1 VRGARLN
8 GIESFSFRSKSRS
21 DVGTS
26 SLIVSR
32 RYATIFVSFSDR
44 GLKPTATFMHRSA
57 IGSVFIRVNPPSDS
71 FHLLLSTLNFQLST
85 FQRYCPPVPIV
96 SSDFI
101 DALRQIAG
109 ADGVISNADELLVY
123 ECDAFTME
131 KNLPNVV
138 VLPRSTEQ
146 VVAVVKLCAREGMP
160 IIPRGA
166 GTSLSGGV
174 LPVEGGVMIAL
185 TRMNKV
191 LSVDYENRR
200 SLVEAGCV
208 NAWITNAVK
217 ARGLYYAPD
226 PSSQSACT
234 IGGNV
239 ATNSG
244 GPHTLKYGVT
254 TNHVLG
260 LDLVLPD
267 GEVVWLG
274 TTPDGGEDVDGYDLR
289 GAVIGSE
296 GMFGVVTR
304 VLVRLIRAPQTFKTM
319 LGVFESVDD
328 ASQTVSEI
336 IAAGIVPGAIE
347 MMDQL
352 ITQAVEAAYRFGFPL
367 DAGAVLI
374 VELDGLAAGLDKQAE
389 RVVEICRNNR
399 AREVRLAKSDEE
411 RAALWKCR
419 KRAFGAI
426 GRLSPNYLTEDGV
439 VPRSRLPEV
448 MRFVA
453 ATSAKYRLR
462 IANVFHAGDGNIHP
476 LVLYDERDPSEVER
490 ALAAGHEILEKC
502 IEMGGSVSGEHGIGV
517 QKMDFMAKQFTADDL
532 DAMKALRHVFDPEM
546 RCNPHK
552 MFPGSKRCG
561 DFLVKRQAAV

>member
-1 VRGARLN
+1 MTPEISTQLVADLRR
-8 GIESFSFRSKSRS
+8 I
-21 DVGTS
+21 VG
-26 SLIVSR
+26 
-32 RYATIFVSFSDR
+32 
-44 GLKPTATFMHRSA
+44 
-57 IGSVFIRVNPPSDS
+57 N
-71 FHLLLSTLNFQLST
+71 
-85 FQRYCPPVPIV
+85 
-96 SSDFI
+96 
-101 DALRQIAG
+101 
-109 ADGVISNADELLVY
+109 DGVISNRDELLVY
-123 ECDAFTME
+123 ECDAFTLE

-138 VLPRSTEQ
+138 VLPRNPEQ
-146 VVAVVKLCAREGMP
+146 VVAVVKMCAAANVP

-166 GTSLSGGV
+166 GTSLSGAV

-185 TRMNKV
+185 TRMNKIV
-191 LSVDYENRR
+191 SVDFENRR
-200 SLVEAGCV
+200 AVVEAGCV

-217 ARGLYYAPD
+217 SRGLLYAPD
-226 PSSQSACT
+226 PSSQPACT
-234 IGGNV
+234 IGGNI

-260 LDLVLPD
+260 LELVLPD
-267 GEVVWLG
+267 GELIWLG

-289 GAVIGSE
+289 GVVIGSE
-296 GMFGVVTR
+296 GMFGIVTR
-304 VLVRLIRAPQTFKTM
+304 ALVRLVRAPQAYKTM

-352 ITQAVEAAYRFGFPL
+352 ITQAVEAAYQFGFPL

-374 VELDGLAAGLDKQAE
+374 VELDGLAAGLDEQAQ
-389 RVVEICRNNR
+389 RVLEICRKNR
-399 AREVRLAKSDEE
+399 AREVRMANSDEE

-453 ATSAKYRLR
+453 AASAKYRLR

-476 LVLYDERDPSEVER
+476 LVLYDERDPDEVRR
-490 ALAAGHEILEKC
+490 ALAAGHEILERC
-502 IEMGGSVSGEHGIGV
+502 VEMGGSVSGEHGIGV
-517 QKMDFMAKQFTADDL
+517 QKIDFMAKQFSADDL
-532 DAMKALRHVFDPEM
+532 DAMRALRKVFDPGN

-561 DFLVKRQAAV
+561 DFQIKKQAAA

>member
-1 VRGARLN
+1 MREKCLFQTRRIRL
-8 GIESFSFRSKSRS
+8 F
-21 DVGTS
+21 VVTAS
-26 SLIVSR
+26 S
-32 RYATIFVSFSDR
+32 A
-44 GLKPTATFMHRSA
+44 
-57 IGSVFIRVNPPSDS
+57 
-71 FHLLLSTLNFQLST
+71 
-85 FQRYCPPVPIV
+85 
-96 SSDFI
+96 FI
-101 DALRQIAG
+101 DSLRQIVG
-109 ADGVISNADELLVY
+109 DDGLITNRDELLVY

-131 KNLPNVV
+131 KNLPTVV

-146 VVAVVKLCAREGMP
+146 VVAAVKLCAQEGAP

-185 TRMNKV
+185 TRMNRV
-191 LSVDYENRR
+191 LNVDFENRR
-200 SLVEAGCV
+200 ALVEAGCV

-217 ARGLYYAPD
+217 SRGLLYAPD
-226 PSSQSACT
+226 PSSQPACT

-260 LDLVLPD
+260 LELVLPD

-274 TTPDGGEDVDGYDLR
+274 TTPDGGEDMDGYDLR

-296 GMFGVVTR
+296 GMFGIVTR
-304 VLVRLIRAPQTFKTM
+304 VLVRLIRAPQAYKTM
-319 LGVFESVDD
+319 LGVFENVDD
-328 ASQTVSEI
+328 ASQTVSDI
-336 IAAGIVPGAIE
+336 IAAGIVPGALE

-352 ITQAVEAAYRFGFPL
+352 ITQAVEAAYHFGFPL

-374 VELDGLAAGLDKQAE
+374 VELDGLAAGLDEQADHIL
-389 RVVEICRNNR
+389 EICRKNR
-399 AREVRLAKSDEE
+399 AREIRLARSEEE

-439 VPRSRLPEV
+439 IPRSKLPEI
-448 MRFVA
+448 MRFVR
-453 ATSAKYRLR
+453 ATSEKHNLR

-476 LVLYDERDPSEVER
+476 LVLYDERDASQVER
-490 ALAAGHEILEKC
+490 ALAAGHEILERC
-502 IEMGGSVSGEHGIGV
+502 VEMGGSVSGEHGIGV
-517 QKMDFMAKQFTADDL
+517 QKIDFMARQFTADDL
-532 DAMKALRHVFDPEM
+532 DAMRTLRKVFDPEG

-561 DFLVKRQAAV
+561 DFQLRKQAAV